1 MAEPLDLA
9 KAFRDIVPAA
19 MGDPTMEEMF
29 DVMTGTGGSVD
40 RGGIPGQV
48 KPPTGGAQQYG
59 VDPTTGRIV
68 PVDSFQ
74 QWAGPVAGFAGQTG
88 TEGGTGPR
96 VRDEAVMDYT
106 GTIGDKWEGTF
117 NPNLIRF
124 GDLATNEVMEDIGR
138 GTLRPGYPNYTPEVR
153 DWAEAG
159 GLGPTGTPPPPSV
172 LPPTPGPASGPAN
185 GGGGGGGGTP
195 TSTPMV
201 TPNYDAMRLGG
212 SSEQRMSDFMTA
224 IPSLYESNLEYD
236 PFAVYRRYRAS
247 QFPSATGAGMMGPA
261 LGYGVQPALGSYY
274 LAGTQRPGTG
284 TFAEYLRGPRED
296 IGTTRSRFG
305 SAADWLRGM
314 GGEGMAS
321 LETMP
326 MSAQNLYNVG
336 TGLFDRSN
344 IVSAGLAALGAGAGY
359 SGQLGRTLGSVY
371 DRMQDVYGAEG
382 AGRFADYIQSAYQP
396 PRANVESPYN
406 TELYT
411 SVPSGPGTTG
421 RGL

>member
-19 MGDPTMEEMF
+19 IGADVDPMEYMF
-29 DVMTGTGGSVD
+29 DVTGGSVD

-406 TELYT
+406 TDIST
-411 SVPSGPGTTG
+411 NIPFGPQYTG
-421 RGL
+421 RGM

>member
-19 MGDPTMEEMF
+19 IGADVDPTMEDMF
-29 DVMTGTGGSVD
+29 NAMAIGSED
-40 RGGIPGQV
+40 RGGISGQI
-48 KPPTGGAQQYG
+48 KSRGGSGAQQYG

-88 TEGGTGPR
+88 TEGETGPR
-96 VRDEAVMDYT
+96 VRDEAVRINT
-106 GTIGDKWEGTF
+106 GTGPKWEGPF
-117 NPNLIRF
+117 NPNLIKF
-124 GDLATNEVMEDIGR
+124 GDIAREAGNEVMEDIGR
-138 GTLRPGYPNYTPEVR
+138 GTLRPGYSNYTQKVQ

-172 LPPTPGPASGPAN
+172 LPPPPVPAVSTPTPTT
-185 GGGGGGGGTP
+185 TP

-224 IPSLYESNLEYD
+224 MPSLYESNLEYD

-396 PRANVESPYN
+396 PRADVESPYN
-406 TELYT
+406 TDIST
-411 SVPSGPGTTG
+411 NIPFGPQYTG
-421 RGL
+421 RGM

>member
-1 MAEPLDLA
+1 MATFDEMGMLTDLSEA
-9 KAFRDIVPAA
+9 YRDIVPAA
-19 MGDPTMEEMF
+19 MGDPTMEDMF

-40 RGGIPGQV
+40 RGGIPGQI

-74 QWAGPVAGFAGQTG
+74 QWAGPVSGFAVAGQTG

-96 VRDEAVMDYT
+96 VRDEAVRVNT
-106 GTIGDKWEGTF
+106 GNVAGWEGPF
-117 NPNLIRF
+117 NPNLIKF
-124 GDLATNEVMEDIGR
+124 GDLATNEVMENIGG
-138 GTLRPGYPNYTPEVR
+138 GTIRPGYRDYTPEVASQIAKGEPIPEQP
-153 DWAEAG
+153 DAWQ
-159 GLGPTGTPPPPSV
+159 PP
-172 LPPTPGPASGPAN
+172 PGPASGPAN

-201 TPNYDAMRLGG
+201 TPNYDAMKLGG

-224 IPSLYESNLEYD
+224 MPSLYESNLEYD

-314 GGEGMAS
+314 GSEGMAS

-382 AGRFADYIQSAYQP
+382 AGRFADYIQSAY
-396 PRANVESPYN
+396 
-406 TELYT
+406 
-411 SVPSGPGTTG
+411 
-421 RGL
+421 